1 MKVKRKIFLTKQ
13 PRTKPGLMTFLAVWN
28 KSGQTIAKVIVLI
41 SQCASFNNII
51 FSISYSGFSQHT
63 CSHFTSFSPL
73 QEQLFWA
80 LEVSTEFWPAV
91 RPDQDEVRRPLSS
104 TGSGSATWKGLT
116 HTHTHTSCLFI
127 HIGKARADTC
137 ACAHT
142 HTHAH
147 NLPHPHIDM
156 CIQKHTCQG
165 LSTVWAKAKKSGP
178 PSVSLYVVSHVCYIK
193 ANLFSSHFLIWN
205 NGMSNFHI

>member
-116 HTHTHTSCLFI
+116 HTHTHTPHVCLFTSAK
-127 HIGKARADTC
+127 HVQTHVRVRTHKHTRTQSASPSHRH
-137 ACAHT
+137 AHT
-142 HTHAH
+142 KAH
-147 NLPHPHIDM
+147 L
-156 CIQKHTCQG
+156 
-165 LSTVWAKAKKSGP
+165 SGP
-178 PSVSLYVVSHVCYIK
+178 FHCVSKSKEVRPPLRLSVCGIPCLLY
-193 ANLFSSHFLIWN
+193 
-205 NGMSNFHI
+205 

>member
-142 HTHAH
+142 QTHTHTIC
-147 NLPHPHIDM
+147 L
-156 CIQKHTCQG
+156 T
-165 LSTVWAKAKKSGP
+165 LT
-178 PSVSLYVVSHVCYIK
+178 
-193 ANLFSSHFLIWN
+193 
-205 NGMSNFHI
+205 